1 MAFLD
6 ADDFFLPGKLAAQ
19 VKTFEAALVH
29 DANLGIVHSGWV
41 RVDPQGKPLMEVRP
55 WETTPDLTLENWL
68 KYKPV
73 LPSAMLFRKDWL
85 DHVGGFD
92 PILSAAEDVD
102 LAVRLA
108 LAGCSACWLKDVTTG
123 YRQHGESAMGQGS
136 DQAIALAKVLDTT
149 FSHPQLPKAIQ
160 LMEYQIRYGTLVWL
174 AWYLYHT
181 KQPQDM
187 ADYLQ
192 QSCLYSPHCHSAQ
205 LINWIESFDQFST
218 SWGYSLDVKALTESP
233 DWQKLAQFVLA
244 PINS

>member
-123 YRQHGESAMGQGS
+123 YRQHGESAMGQGIA
-136 DQAIALAKVLDTT
+136 QAIALAKVLDTT
-149 FSHPQLPKAIQ
+149 FSHNQLTKANH